1 MRGLV
6 DFLFDTLCVLFV
18 LFLIGLLITISVL
31 GLRMVIK
38 HIREEK
44 GEQE

>member
-1 MRGLV
+1 MRELIG
-6 DFLFDTLCVLFV
+6 FLFDTFCVLFV

>member
-1 MRGLV
+1 MRELIG
-6 DFLFDTLCVLFV
+6 FLFDTFCVLLV
-18 LFLIGLLITISVL
+18 LFLIGLVVTISVL